1 MMCPAVEIA
10 GKKVFLLS
18 GYQRLPQVVGD
29 SNRSMPIQIQ
39 AMEKLRKSA
48 SAHLMLW
55 RSVTWLEVGC
65 LSPNDVGPFWSGSLS
80 GIANSN

>member
-1 MMCPAVEIA
+1 MVCPAVEIA
-10 GKKVFLLS
+10 GKKVVLLS

-48 SAHLMLW
+48 SAHPDAVAFGYLAGRW
-55 RSVTWLEVGC
+55 VAS
-65 LSPNDVGPFWSGSLS
+65 
-80 GIANSN
+80 A